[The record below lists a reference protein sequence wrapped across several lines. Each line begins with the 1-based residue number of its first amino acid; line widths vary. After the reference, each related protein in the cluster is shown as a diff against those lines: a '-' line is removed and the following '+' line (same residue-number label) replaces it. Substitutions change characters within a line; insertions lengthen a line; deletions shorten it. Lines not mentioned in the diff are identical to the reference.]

1 MLGLGSGFY
10 KLAGE
15 DNSAMIYKR
24 MSELANYADL
34 DIHFDFSTLSGD
46 HGDAV
51 TAATNLAT
59 GLSPQDYAIVSNEGA
74 PTLDRTS
81 LSRAC
86 VDFPNSGDN
95 DNILDMAASYT
106 TSGKPM
112 TFFIVFQWDAA
123 ATTTLVASAD
133 DGDEDYFLLTT
144 GGRGKIRMDGGAV
157 TNLITGNTTGSTIAY
172 TPVINTPIVY
182 LIQRVADGSFNV
194 YADNNLLIAY
204 ASDPGGRNDDANF
217 TLGAIGGTTS
227 GSIVDFN
234 GKVCEVGLYDADIG
248 DAGVSILL
256 ESLCTKWGIDR
267 RK

>member
-1 MLGLGSGFY
+1 MLGLGTSVTSIDSGQ
-10 KLAGE
+10 
-15 DNSAMIYKR
+15 IYKEL
-24 MSELANYADL
+24 SELSNHADL
-34 DIHFDFSTLSGD
+34 DIHFDFSTLEGD

-51 TAATNLAT
+51 VDVLNVGAT
-59 GLSPQDYAIVSNEGA
+59 GVTNSIDSAEGA

-95 DNILDMAASYT
+95 DNILDMAANYT
-106 TSGKPM
+106 TTGKPM

-123 ATTTLVASAD
+123 ATNTLVTDADDSAD
-133 DGDEDYFLLTT
+133 DYFLLTT
-144 GGRGKIRMDGGAV
+144 GGRGKFRMAGGSV
-157 TNLITGNTTGSTIAY
+157 TNLITSNTSGSTVDY

-234 GKVCEVGLYDADIG
+234 GKVCEVGLYNADIG
-248 DAGVSILL
+248 DANVQILL
-256 ESLCTKWGIDR
+256 ESLCTKWGINR
-267 RK
+267 RE